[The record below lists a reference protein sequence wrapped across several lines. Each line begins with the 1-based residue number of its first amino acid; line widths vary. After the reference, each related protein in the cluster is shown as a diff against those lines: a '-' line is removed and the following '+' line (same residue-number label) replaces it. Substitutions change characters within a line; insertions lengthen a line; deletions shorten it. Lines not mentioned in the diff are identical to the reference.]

1 MVDLSAFQVVPAAT
15 TPPLTNGDRLSSE
28 EFARRYSA
36 DPQVRKAELIEG
48 VVYVASPLRFGQH
61 AEPHADLM
69 GWLWLYKTA
78 TPGVRLGIEPT
89 VRLDRNNQPQPDG
102 VLLLPAIAGG
112 TAQLTADD
120 YVDGAPDLVVEIA
133 ASSAA
138 IDLNAKRTAYQRN
151 GVREYLVWQIY
162 ENQVQWW
169 QLVQGEYVPL
179 SAVEGVI
186 RSAVFPGLWLAVTAL
201 QQRQTAAVLTTLQAG
216 LQSPEH
222 AALVQTLTEAP
233 GTGAES

>member
-1 MVDLSAFQVVPAAT
+1 MVDLSASQSRSSV

-61 AEPHADLM
+61 AEPHGLVM
-69 GWLWLYKTA
+69 TWLGTYA
-78 TPGVRLGIEPT
+78 AFTPTVRCGIEPT
-89 VRLDRNNQPQPDG
+89 VRLDGSNQPQPDG

-112 TAQLTADD
+112 TAQLTDDD

-179 SAVEGVI
+179 PTVEEVI
-186 RSAVFPGLWLAVTAL
+186 RSGVFPGLWLAVTAL
-201 QQRQTAAVLTTLQAG
+201 QQGQAQAVLTTLQAG
-216 LQSPEH
+216 LQSPDH
-222 AALVQTLTEAP
+222 AAFVQLLTESG
-233 GTGAES
+233 GTDAES